1 MMPRPVKSGKRAA
14 NDNEALAHA
23 AQVVRMHVRSRRD
36 GIVLLRSEPLRIG
49 GRPLLV
55 VLFSGL
61 ILVALGS
68 AFLLGL
74 AAVGVLAAAIV
85 GFELLRRALR
95 RKAPLGM
102 LDHQVVG

>member
-14 NDNEALAHA
+14 NDNEALAHES
-23 AQVVRMHVRSRRD
+23 QVVRMRARSRRD
-36 GIVLLRSEPLRIG
+36 GVALLRSEPLRIG
-49 GRPLLV
+49 GRPLLA
-55 VLFSGL
+55 VLLSGL
-61 ILVALGS
+61 ILVALGG

-74 AAVGVLAAAIV
+74 AAIGVLAAAVV